1 MKKTIP
7 IALITAVAAT
17 ASLQCGIKPAGDP
30 DGVSDDSAANAD
42 SIAIADSIVR
52 ADSLAREESARY
64 ERLSDED
71 YAQVAKEMGVEV
83 AAIKAVVDIEAG
95 AAHKGFWAPGKPL
108 INFDLSIYRKMA
120 PKHGLNL
127 AALRKSNPMI
137 FAAPNIKKYGS
148 QQAAE
153 QAILD
158 AAAAVDTASAW
169 ESTFWGMFQ
178 IGGFNYKLCGY
189 GSVQEFVEAMSY
201 SEHEQ
206 LEIFA
211 HFCDTLGYT
220 KYIRSRDWAGFSR
233 RYNGPS
239 YKSRRYDTRMAA
251 AYRKYSAR

>member
-1 MKKTIP
+1 MKKTLP

-17 ASLQCGIKPAGDP
+17 ASLQCGIKPANDS
-30 DGVSDDSAANAD
+30 DGSSDDSVASADSVSRAD
-42 SIAIADSIVR
+42 SIAR
-52 ADSLAREESARY
+52 ADSLAQAARY
-64 ERLSDED
+64 ERLTEQD
-71 YAQVAKEMGVEV
+71 YAEVAEEMGVEV

-127 AALRKSNPMI
+127 ASLRKSNPMI

-201 SEHEQ
+201 SEREQ

-220 KYIRSRDWAGFSR
+220 KYIRSRDWASFSR

-239 YKSRRYDTRMAA
+239 YKSRRYDARMAA
-251 AYRKYSAR
+251 AYRKYSSK